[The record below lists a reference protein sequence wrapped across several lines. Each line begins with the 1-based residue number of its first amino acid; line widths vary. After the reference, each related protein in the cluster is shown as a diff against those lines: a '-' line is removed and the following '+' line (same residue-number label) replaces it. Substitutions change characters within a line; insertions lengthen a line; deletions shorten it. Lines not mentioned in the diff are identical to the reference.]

1 LRDYKEQDRPQRE
14 GRGKRSRTDYRQDL
28 RDYKEQDRPQR
39 EGRGKR
45 SRTDYRQDLRDYKEQ
60 DRPHTGHNK
69 QQGAGQT
76 AN

>member
-1 LRDYKEQDRPQRE
+1 
-14 GRGKRSRTDYRQDL
+14 L